1 MNGAKI
7 WLQNSFLRVK
17 NPPPPKF
24 GQLKL
29 VGKNHMVTEKP
40 GQTKTQTHEHTHAQT
55 HTNTNEYGG
64 TAVEAQ
70 GLVQLSQPS
79 AGAAGQP
86 PVAVQLLLP
95 DLVRDQSL
103 AQLTK
108 TVAGPA
114 GSLKLPPGPAASLV
128 TVTDPAESYAGFAA
142 SLAKIDTLP
151 VEPKIMN
158 KSKNCTSSTQSSLNT
173 CISK

>member
-1 MNGAKI
+1 
-7 WLQNSFLRVK
+7 
-17 NPPPPKF
+17 
-24 GQLKL
+24 
-29 VGKNHMVTEKP
+29 MVTEKP

-55 HTNTNEYGG
+55 HTNTYGG

-95 DLVRDQSL
+95 DPVRDQSL

-108 TVAGPA
+108 TVAGTA
-114 GSLKLPPGPAASLV
+114 GSLKLTPGPAASPV
-128 TVTDPAESYAGFAA
+128 TVTDPA
-142 SLAKIDTLP
+142 
-151 VEPKIMN
+151 
-158 KSKNCTSSTQSSLNT
+158 
-173 CISK
+173 